1 MMSLHRS
8 GIPRLFALVL
18 ILALSSACETGPKI
32 RSNSDPSADFSH
44 YKTFEFLAGG
54 EPGKPGYQSFGTQYL
69 TTAISRELQ
78 ARGFSHQENGDL
90 LVNFHV
96 QKKDKVDV
104 TQSPAGYG
112 YYGYRGG
119 MYGWGTSVNSST
131 FVDSYTEGTL
141 NVDVVD
147 RAKHQLL
154 WEGIAVGRITDK
166 TQNNLQATIDAVV
179 KQVFERFP
187 RPAPGA
193 PPS

>member
-1 MMSLHRS
+1 MMSWHRS
-8 GIPRLFALVL
+8 GIPLQLALVL
-18 ILALSSACETGPKI
+18 ILALSAACETGPKI
-32 RSNSDPSADFSH
+32 RSNADPGADFSH
-44 YKTFEFLAGG
+44 YKTFEFLAGS
-54 EPGKPGYQSFGTQYL
+54 ESGKPGYQSFGAQYL
-69 TTAISRELQ
+69 TTAISRELE
-78 ARGFSHQENGDL
+78 ARGLSHRENGDL

-96 QKKDKVDV
+96 QKKDKVEV
-104 TQSPAGYG
+104 SQAPAG

-119 MYGWGTSVNSST
+119 MYGWGASVNTST

-154 WEGIAVGRITDK
+154 WEGIAVGRITEK

-187 RPAPGA
+187 RQGPGV
-193 PPS
+193 PTS